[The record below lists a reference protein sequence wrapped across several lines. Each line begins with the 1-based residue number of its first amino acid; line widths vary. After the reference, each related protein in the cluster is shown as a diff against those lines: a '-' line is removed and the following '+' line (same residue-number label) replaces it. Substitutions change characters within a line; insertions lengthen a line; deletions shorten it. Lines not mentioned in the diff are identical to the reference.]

1 MLLLLRGE
9 SMQPVDTSPMTVDKN
24 RDTWLRRVSR
34 IRELTIVLVILAL
47 CVILSFMSSSF
58 LSVDNIVTTILS
70 IVMTAIVSVGMTVA
84 LVSGGFDLSVGSV
97 MSMAGVVTGS
107 LALNGMNV
115 WLAAVFGL
123 LASLCSGLITGLF
136 IGKVKINPFIM
147 TLGMQGVVQGVAYVV
162 TQGAPLSVTGVPKSF
177 LYLGQGNLLGIPVLI
192 WILAVVVVIS
202 DLIMRRAVVARKVY
216 YIGSNEA
223 AAYLSGIRV
232 SKVKVWIYVFTALL
246 AGIAGILTL
255 SRFSVAAPTAGQGM
269 ELQAIAACII
279 GGASL
284 TGGEGT
290 VLGALLGS
298 VLVGIVN
305 DALVLL
311 NVSVYWQSLVTG
323 FVLIAAVTLDVLTH
337 RKKAS

>member
-1 MLLLLRGE
+1 MKRVENQVITQENLATK
-9 SMQPVDTSPMTVDKN
+9 TSFF
-24 RDTWLRRVSR
+24 RRLTS
-34 IRELTIVLVILAL
+34 IREFTIAMVIVVLVIILA
-47 CVILSFMSSSF
+47 F
-58 LSVDNIVTTILS
+58 LSGAFLSANNIISTLLS
-70 IVMTAIVSVGMTVA
+70 TVMTAIVSVGMTVA

-97 MSMAGVVTGS
+97 MSMSGVVAGS
-107 LALNGMNV
+107 LALDGVNI
-115 WLAAVFGL
+115 WLAALIGL
-123 LASLCSGLITGLF
+123 AASVLSGLITGLF

-162 TQGAPLSVTGVPKSF
+162 TQGAPLSVANASNSF

-192 WILAVVVVIS
+192 WILAIIVLVS
-202 DLIMRRAVVARKVY
+202 DYLMRRAVVARKVY
-216 YIGSNEA
+216 YIGSNES

-232 SKVKVWIYVFTALL
+232 AKAKVWIYIFTAIL
-246 AGIAGILTL
+246 AGIAGVLTL
-255 SRFSVAAPTAGQGM
+255 SRFSVAAPTAGMGM

-284 TGGEGT
+284 SGGEGT

-323 FVLIAAVTLDVLTH
+323 FVLIAAVTLDVMTH
-337 RKKAS
+337 RKKIS

>member
-1 MLLLLRGE
+1 VAGMNLEEVRVQE
-9 SMQPVDTSPMTVDKN
+9 NRTVPLFS
-24 RDTWLRRVSR
+24 RLTR
-34 IRELTIVLVILAL
+34 IREFTIAVVIIVLAVVLAI
-47 CVILSFMSSSF
+47 VSPSF
-58 LSVDNIVTTILS
+58 LSRDNLVTTVLS

-97 MSMAGVVTGS
+97 MSMSGVIAGS
-107 LALNGMNV
+107 LALSGLNI
-115 WLAAVFGL
+115 WIAALIALAACVV
-123 LASLCSGLITGLF
+123 SGTITGVF
-136 IGKVKINPFIM
+136 IGKVNINPFIM
-147 TLGMQGVVQGVAYVV
+147 TLGMQGVIQGVALVV
-162 TQGAPLSVTGVPKSF
+162 TQGAPLSVTGMAPSF
-177 LYLGQGNLLGIPVLI
+177 LYLGQGSLLGIPVLI
-192 WILAVVVVIS
+192 WILAIVVAIA
-202 DLIMRRAVVARKVY
+202 DFIMRRAVVARKVY
-216 YIGSNEA
+216 YIGSNER

-232 SKVKVWIYVFTALL
+232 SNAKVWIYICTAIL
-246 AGIAGILTL
+246 AGIAGLLTL
-255 SRFSVAAPTAGQGM
+255 SRFSVAAPTAGNGM

-323 FVLIAAVTLDVLTH
+323 VVLIAAVTLDVLTH
-337 RKKAS
+337 RRKSTG

>member
-1 MLLLLRGE
+1 MENHQLQTASGDIQARE
-9 SMQPVDTSPMTVDKN
+9 FRTSWFRKLTK
-24 RDTWLRRVSR
+24 
-34 IRELTIVLVILAL
+34 IREFTILLVIVVLVVVMAI
-47 CVILSFMSSSF
+47 MTPSF

-107 LALNGMNV
+107 LALNGMNI
-115 WLAAVFGL
+115 WLAAIFGL
-123 LASLCSGLITGLF
+123 VASVCSGIVTGLF

-147 TLGMQGVVQGVAYVV
+147 TLGMQGVIQGVAYVV
-162 TQGAPLSVTGVPKSF
+162 TQGAPLSVTGVSNSF
-177 LYLGQGNLLGIPVLI
+177 LFLGQGNILGIPVLI
-192 WILAVVVVIS
+192 WILAVIVVVS
-202 DLIMRRAVVARKVY
+202 DIILRRAVSARKVY
-216 YIGSNEA
+216 YIGSNESA
-223 AAYLSGIRV
+223 AFLSGIRV
-232 SKVKVWIYVFTALL
+232 SRVKVWIYIFTALL
-246 AGIAGILTL
+246 AGISGILTL

-284 TGGEGT
+284 SGGEGT

-323 FVLIAAVTLDVLTH
+323 FVLIAAVTLDVLAH

>member
-1 MLLLLRGE
+1 MQTATEDVQARE
-9 SMQPVDTSPMTVDKN
+9 SRTS
-24 RDTWLRRVSR
+24 WIRRLTK
-34 IRELTIVLVILAL
+34 IREFTILLVIVVLVVVMSIMTP
-47 CVILSFMSSSF
+47 SFVSM
-58 LSVDNIVTTILS
+58 DNIVTTILS

-107 LALNGMNV
+107 LALNGMNI
-115 WLAAVFGL
+115 WMASIFGL
-123 LASLCSGLITGLF
+123 LASVCSGIVTGLF

-147 TLGMQGVVQGVAYVV
+147 TLGMQGVIQGVAYVV
-162 TQGAPLSVTGVPKSF
+162 TQGAPLSVTGVANSF
-177 LYLGQGNLLGIPVLI
+177 LFLGQGNILGIPVLI
-192 WILAVVVVIS
+192 WILAVIVVLS
-202 DLIMRRAVVARKVY
+202 DIILRRAVVARKVY
-216 YIGSNEA
+216 YIGSNES

-232 SKVKVWIYVFTALL
+232 SRVKVWIYIFTAIL
-246 AGIAGILTL
+246 AGISGILTL

-284 TGGEGT
+284 SGGEGT

-323 FVLIAAVTLDVLTH
+323 FVLIAAVTLDVLAH

>member
-1 MLLLLRGE
+1 VKRVENQVITQENLATK
-9 SMQPVDTSPMTVDKN
+9 TSFF
-24 RDTWLRRVSR
+24 RRLTS
-34 IRELTIVLVILAL
+34 IREFTIAMVIVVLVIILA
-47 CVILSFMSSSF
+47 F
-58 LSVDNIVTTILS
+58 LSGAFLSANNIISTLLS
-70 IVMTAIVSVGMTVA
+70 TVMTAIVSVGMTVA

-97 MSMAGVVTGS
+97 MSMSGVVAGS
-107 LALNGMNV
+107 LALDGVNI
-115 WLAAVFGL
+115 WLAALIGL
-123 LASLCSGLITGLF
+123 AASVLSGLITGLF

-162 TQGAPLSVTGVPKSF
+162 TQGAPLSVANASNSF

-192 WILAVVVVIS
+192 WILAIIVVVS
-202 DLIMRRAVVARKVY
+202 DYLMRRAVVARKVY
-216 YIGSNEA
+216 YIGSNES

-232 SKVKVWIYVFTALL
+232 AKTKVWIYIFTAIL
-246 AGIAGILTL
+246 AGIAGVLTL
-255 SRFSVAAPTAGQGM
+255 SRFSVAAPTAGMGM

-284 TGGEGT
+284 SGGEGT

-323 FVLIAAVTLDVLTH
+323 FVLIAAVTLDVMTH
-337 RKKAS
+337 RKKIS

>member
-1 MLLLLRGE
+1 MKSLENHQLQTASGDIQARE
-9 SMQPVDTSPMTVDKN
+9 FRTSWFRKLTK
-24 RDTWLRRVSR
+24 
-34 IRELTIVLVILAL
+34 IREFTILLVIVVLVVVMAI
-47 CVILSFMSSSF
+47 MTPSF

-107 LALNGMNV
+107 LALNGMNI
-115 WLAAVFGL
+115 WLAAIFGL
-123 LASLCSGLITGLF
+123 VASVCSGIVTGLF

-147 TLGMQGVVQGVAYVV
+147 TLGMQGVIQGVAYVV
-162 TQGAPLSVTGVPKSF
+162 TQGAPLSVTGVSNSF
-177 LYLGQGNLLGIPVLI
+177 LFLGQGNILGIPVLI
-192 WILAVVVVIS
+192 WILAVIVVVS
-202 DLIMRRAVVARKVY
+202 DIILRRAVSARKVY
-216 YIGSNEA
+216 YIGSNESA
-223 AAYLSGIRV
+223 AFLSGIRV
-232 SKVKVWIYVFTALL
+232 SRVKVWIYIFTALL
-246 AGIAGILTL
+246 AGISGILTL

-284 TGGEGT
+284 SGGEGT

-323 FVLIAAVTLDVLTH
+323 FVLIAAVTLDVLAH

>member
-1 MLLLLRGE
+1 M
-9 SMQPVDTSPMTVDKN
+9 VIV
-24 RDTWLRRVSR
+24 
-34 IRELTIVLVILAL
+34 VLVIILA
-47 CVILSFMSSSF
+47 F
-58 LSVDNIVTTILS
+58 LSGAFLSANNIISTLLS
-70 IVMTAIVSVGMTVA
+70 TVMTAIVSVGMTVA

-97 MSMAGVVTGS
+97 MSMSGVVAGS
-107 LALNGMNV
+107 LALDGVNI
-115 WLAAVFGL
+115 WLAALIGL
-123 LASLCSGLITGLF
+123 AASVLSGLITGLF

-162 TQGAPLSVTGVPKSF
+162 TQGAPLSVANASNSF

-192 WILAVVVVIS
+192 WILAIIVLVS
-202 DLIMRRAVVARKVY
+202 DYLMRRAVVARKVY
-216 YIGSNEA
+216 YIGSNES

-232 SKVKVWIYVFTALL
+232 AKTKVWIYIFTAIL
-246 AGIAGILTL
+246 AGIAGVLTL
-255 SRFSVAAPTAGQGM
+255 SRFSVAAPTAGMGM

-284 TGGEGT
+284 SGGEGT

-323 FVLIAAVTLDVLTH
+323 FVLIAAVTLDVMTH
-337 RKKAS
+337 RKKIS

>member
-1 MLLLLRGE
+1 MENQVITQENLATK
-9 SMQPVDTSPMTVDKN
+9 TSFF
-24 RDTWLRRVSR
+24 RRLTS
-34 IRELTIVLVILAL
+34 IREFTIAMVIVVLVIILA
-47 CVILSFMSSSF
+47 F
-58 LSVDNIVTTILS
+58 LSGAFLSANNIISTLLS
-70 IVMTAIVSVGMTVA
+70 TVMTAIVSVGMTVA

-97 MSMAGVVTGS
+97 MSMSGVVAGS
-107 LALNGMNV
+107 LALDGVNI
-115 WLAAVFGL
+115 WLAALIGL
-123 LASLCSGLITGLF
+123 AASVLSGLITGLF

-162 TQGAPLSVTGVPKSF
+162 TQGAPLSVANASNSF

-192 WILAVVVVIS
+192 WILAIIVLVS
-202 DLIMRRAVVARKVY
+202 DYLMRRAVVARKVY
-216 YIGSNEA
+216 YIGSNES

-232 SKVKVWIYVFTALL
+232 AKTKVWIYIFTAIL
-246 AGIAGILTL
+246 AGIAGVLTL
-255 SRFSVAAPTAGQGM
+255 SRFSVAAPTAGMGM

-284 TGGEGT
+284 SGGEGT

-323 FVLIAAVTLDVLTH
+323 FVLIAAVTLDVMTH
-337 RKKAS
+337 RKKIS

>member
-1 MLLLLRGE
+1 MENNEAQLLSDR
-9 SMQPVDTSPMTVDKN
+9 SVA
-24 RDTWLRRVSR
+24 SR
-34 IRELTIVLVILAL
+34 AAFFRKLTGIREFTIAMVIVGLVIILTI
-47 CVILSFMSSSF
+47 LSPTF
-58 LSVDNIVTTILS
+58 LSVDNIISTLLS
-70 IVMTAIVSVGMTVA
+70 IVMMAIVAVGMTVA

-97 MSMAGVVTGS
+97 MSMSGVVAGS
-107 LALNGMNV
+107 LALDGMNIWFAV
-115 WLAAVFGL
+115 VVGIAASVL
-123 LASLCSGLITGLF
+123 SGLITGLF

-162 TQGAPLSVTGVPKSF
+162 TQGAPLSVTGVSHAF
-177 LYLGQGNLLGIPVLI
+177 LYLGQGNLLGVPVLI
-192 WILAVVVVIS
+192 WILAVIVFVA
-202 DLIMRRAVVARKVY
+202 DYLMRRAVWARKVY
-216 YIGSNEA
+216 YIGSNEN

-232 SKVKVWIYVFTALL
+232 ARAKIWIYIFTAVL
-246 AGIAGILTL
+246 AGIAGLLTL
-255 SRFSVAAPTAGQGM
+255 SRFSVAAPTAGMGM

-284 TGGEGT
+284 SGGEGT

-323 FVLIAAVTLDVLTH
+323 FVLISAVTLDVVTH
-337 RKKAS
+337 RKKIS

>member
-1 MLLLLRGE
+1 MAGMNLGQVR
-9 SMQPVDTSPMTVDKN
+9 V
-24 RDTWLRRVSR
+24 RDTHTVPWFARLTR
-34 IRELTIVLVILAL
+34 IREFTIAVIIIVLAVVLAF
-47 CVILSFMSSSF
+47 VSPSF
-58 LSVDNIVTTILS
+58 LSRDNLVTTILS

-97 MSMAGVVTGS
+97 MSMSGVIAGS
-107 LALNGMNV
+107 LALSGVNI
-115 WLAAVFGL
+115 WLAAL
-123 LASLCSGLITGLF
+123 IALAGCVVSGTITGAF
-136 IGKVKINPFIM
+136 IGKVNINPFIM
-147 TLGMQGVVQGVAYVV
+147 TLGMQGVIQGVALVV
-162 TQGAPLSVTGVPKSF
+162 TQGAPLSVTGMAPSF
-177 LYLGQGNLLGIPVLI
+177 LYLGQGTLLGIPVLI
-192 WILAVVVVIS
+192 WILAIVVALA
-202 DLIMRRAVVARKVY
+202 DFIMRRAVIARKVY
-216 YIGSNEA
+216 YIGSNER

-232 SKVKVWIYVFTALL
+232 SNAKVWIYICTAIL
-246 AGIAGILTL
+246 AGIAGLLTL
-255 SRFSVAAPTAGQGM
+255 SRFSVAAPTAGNGM

-323 FVLIAAVTLDVLTH
+323 VVLIAAVTLDVMTH
-337 RKKAS
+337 RRQSKA